1 MEEERNG
8 KHDVTAEPEDLVDS
22 LPQGKKGKKI
32 KSRRNTA
39 PASTQGYETIRTQL
53 QKQRAA
59 INQTIGHE
67 VELKKGA
74 KRLIRYSYIYTH
86 TSYIKGVGTW

>member
-1 MEEERNG
+1 MEAERNG
-8 KHDVTAEPEDLVDS
+8 KHDVTAEPGEDFVDS
-22 LPQGKKGKKI
+22 LPKGKKGGKI

-39 PASTQGYETIRTQL
+39 PASSQGYETIRTQL
-53 QKQRAA
+53 QKQRVA

-74 KRLIRYSYIYTH
+74 KRLIRYSPI
-86 TSYIKGVGTW
+86 